1 MQNIKYHAVNTV
13 SIIAFALV
21 LAAGINQVIRLSI
34 TPLPGHQQRKQRTAS
49 RQMPAKTF
57 DDYRQV
63 LDSGFFRL
71 AGQET
76 LNGAAAASSR
86 LTELQLMGTISG
98 PATIARALI
107 KKNTEKD
114 PEVFR
119 PGSAVYGFTLVRIDN
134 ARVYLRG
141 GDKKIEV
148 LDMFSGPAPSGDA
161 TRGSS
166 PSPGEGRIKQTIS
179 RAELQQKVLN
189 NMDNA
194 LAGLRAGPYRV
205 DGRIEGFKLFRV
217 QPNSVLYQLG
227 ARNGDVV
234 RRVNGH
240 PIESTEKLYQLWKS
254 IQGDSRITI
263 DLERGG
269 KLVNYDFTVSD

>member
-1 MQNIKYHAVNTV
+1 MQNVKYHAINTASV
-13 SIIAFALV
+13 IAFALV
-21 LAAGINQVIRLSI
+21 LAAGINQLIRLSI
-34 TPLPGHQQRKQRTAS
+34 TPLPGHQERKTRAVGAQA
-49 RQMPAKTF
+49 PAKTF
-57 DDYRQV
+57 DDYRRI

-71 AGQET
+71 AGQEV
-76 LNGAAAASSR
+76 LNGGSTLSSK

-98 PATIARALI
+98 PASIARALI
-107 KKNTEKD
+107 KKSTEKD

-119 PGSAVYGFTLVRIDN
+119 IGSPVYGYTLVRIDN
-134 ARVYLRG
+134 TKVYLRG
-141 GDKKIEV
+141 TDKKLEM
-148 LDMFSGPAPSGDA
+148 LDMFAGPPSADAGKAAP
-161 TRGSS
+161 
-166 PSPGEGRIKQTIS
+166 PGGAEGRIKQTIS

-205 DGRIEGFKLFRV
+205 DGKIQGYKLFRV
-217 QPNSVLYQLG
+217 QPDSVLYQLG

-240 PIESTEKLYQLWKS
+240 PIDSTEKLYQMWKS

-269 KLVNYDFTVSD
+269 KLVNYDFTVSE

>member
-21 LAAGINQVIRLSI
+21 LAAGINQIIRLSI
-34 TPLPGHQQRKQRTAS
+34 TPLPGNQQRKQRTAS
-49 RQMPAKTF
+49 RQLPAKTF

>member
-1 MQNIKYHAVNTV
+1 MQNIKYHAINTV
-13 SIIAFALV
+13 SVIAFALV
-21 LAAGINQVIRLSI
+21 LASGINQIIRLNI

-49 RQMPAKTF
+49 MQPPAKTF

-76 LNGAAAASSR
+76 LNGAAAVSSR

-98 PATIARALI
+98 PASIARALI
-107 KKNTEKD
+107 KKSTEKD
-114 PEVFR
+114 PEIFR
-119 PGSAVYGFTLVRIDN
+119 PGGAVYGFTLIRIDN

-141 GDKKIEV
+141 SDKKVEM
-148 LDMFSGPAPSGDA
+148 LDMFAGLAASGDA
-161 TRGSS
+161 GKGAPPAS
-166 PSPGEGRIKQTIS
+166 GEGRIKQTIS

-205 DGRIEGFKLFRV
+205 DGKIQGFKLFRV

-240 PIESTEKLYQLWKS
+240 PIESTEKLYQLWQS

-269 KLVNYDFTVSD
+269 KLVNYDFTISN